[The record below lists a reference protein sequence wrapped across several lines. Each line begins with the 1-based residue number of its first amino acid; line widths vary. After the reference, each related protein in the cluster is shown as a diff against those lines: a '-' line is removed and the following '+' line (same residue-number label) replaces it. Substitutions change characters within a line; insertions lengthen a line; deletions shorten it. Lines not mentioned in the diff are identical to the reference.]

1 MHFLQSLINWLQHQS
16 WMELTGVATGLICV
30 YLAAVNNIWNWPF
43 AIINTAI
50 YIFIFAEAA
59 LYADMGQNAYL
70 LIINIYGWYYW
81 SRQPV
86 NAPKVPVA
94 RITQKQIFIL
104 LAVAALIT
112 PALGLVLVHLAPLL
126 HYQPAA
132 YPYLDSFCTVVSL
145 TAQVFMA
152 RKVLE
157 NWLIWIFVDIIYV
170 GIYLSKG
177 LEPTAFMFAVYAC
190 IALKGYLDWR
200 KDYRQQLQFGS
211 QAAGTLI

>member
-1 MHFLQSLINWLQHQS
+1 MNLLNEILKWLQQQS
-16 WMELTGVATGLICV
+16 WLELTGVVTGLICV

-43 AIINTAI
+43 AIISTGI
-50 YIFIFAEAA
+50 YIFIFADAA

-81 SRQPV
+81 SHQPA
-86 NAPKVPVA
+86 NALKVPVV
-94 RITQKQIFIL
+94 RISRKQISL
-104 LAVAALIT
+104 LLLIAAVAT
-112 PALGLVLVHLAPLL
+112 PTLGFLLVSMSSVL

-132 YPYLDSFCTVVSL
+132 FPYLDSFCTVISL

-157 NWLIWIFVDIIYV
+157 NWLIWVFVDIIYV

-177 LEPTAFMFAVYAC
+177 LQPTAFMFGVYA
-190 IALKGYLDWR
+190 ILALVGYLDWR
-200 KDYRQQLQFGS
+200 KEYARQKLQG
-211 QAAGTLI
+211 